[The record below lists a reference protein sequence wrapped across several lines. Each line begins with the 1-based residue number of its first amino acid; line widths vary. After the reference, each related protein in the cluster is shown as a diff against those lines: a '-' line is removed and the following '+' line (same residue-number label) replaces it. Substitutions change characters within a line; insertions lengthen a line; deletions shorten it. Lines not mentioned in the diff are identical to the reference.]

1 MAHVSHIWQHVAHV
15 HLAAEESWAAWASCH
30 PSFQFHRQ
38 ASGWIVQDRGACILP
53 RLQLHD
59 SGGCVFLCSN
69 HRSGYGAAAFIVQE
83 VMFRFH
89 LCCEAIFTSI
99 GQAVV
104 CTEETCA
111 SDAKPATVCRYENEG
126 FCKSSF
132 AGQDLN
138 IRSAFR
144 PREDETSGMSTGS
157 ALEHV

>member
-1 MAHVSHIWQHVAHV
+1 MLGVQTRMAHVSHIWQHVAHV

-38 ASGWIVQDRGACILP
+38 ASGWIVQDLGVCILP

-69 HRSGYGAAAFIVQE
+69 HRSGSGAAAFIVQE

-99 GQAVV
+99 GQA
-104 CTEETCA
+104 ELCA
-111 SDAKPATVCRYENEG
+111 QKRPVQVAQSQPLCAGMKMKA
-126 FCKSSF
+126 F
-132 AGQDLN
+132 ASHHSPVR
-138 IRSAFR
+138 I
-144 PREDETSGMSTGS
+144 
-157 ALEHV
+157 